1 MERKKKKHKGKKGL
15 AQSHEII
22 PHIPIFIFL
31 QKKKRC
37 PNNLLQIYL
46 NTSSTT

>member
-31 QKKKRC
+31 QKKKSDA
-37 PNNLLQIYL
+37 QTIFYKYI
-46 NTSSTT
+46 